1 MQTFNYSKIE
11 TLSLVSLAV
20 VVGQPNIS
28 SLVYQAETEVK
39 NIKGAACSSNLFN
52 KGFTTFLGMTVRYF
66 IDPKGNR
73 ILTIG
78 EVAALSGRRR
88 NSVYNFFKG
97 NDGMLKV
104 GYRPK
109 HYGGRPMTKS
119 KHGVSHVNQNLIPY
133 LNAMTYIRTR
143 PEVNNKKKGK

>member
-28 SLVYQAETEVK
+28 SLVYQADTEVK

-73 ILTIG
+73 FLTIK
-78 EVAALSGRRR
+78 EVATLSGRTRKA
-88 NSVYNFFKG
+88 VDQFFRS

-109 HYGGRPMTKS
+109 HWGGRPMKS

-143 PEVNNKKKGK
+143 PEVSNKKKGK